1 MRSFT
6 DLGNKLIHQARI
18 AHAFRHT
25 TVVEETATI
34 LCSLPIKEYQHA
46 GQYYLAWC
54 ALQGSN
60 KDLDNSRAAL
70 EKVAA
75 RATTNYK
82 ARAILS
88 LGAVSALKGDSESQ
102 LYYYV
107 ESIKAARNR
116 DVSTIVEAQ
125 QGIAILKAR
134 EGYHRSA
141 LQDLEQLLPLAR
153 HSERLVYH
161 DFLNSYAVELTTAN
175 RVTEACNITKVI
187 LASPFA
193 SAYPE
198 WQETLDDVRSKHK
211 KRSIVAISR
220 PRIEGAFETELPVPN
235 DPINRARIR
244 AVIELMVANLD
255 RTITLAE
262 LAKTVNLSA
271 SHFSH
276 LFKAETG
283 FAPIEYLI
291 NLRMEKAGHLL
302 ATTFLSVKEIMANV
316 GYDNRANFLRRF
328 EKDYEVTPTE
338 YRRRAFARDR

>member
-1 MRSFT
+1 MRGFT

-60 KDLDNSRAAL
+60 KDLDTSEATL

-153 HSERLVYH
+153 HSEHLVYH

-338 YRRRAFARDR
+338 YRRRAFARER

>member
-1 MRSFT
+1 MRSFR

-34 LCSLPIKEYQHA
+34 LCSLPMKEYQQA

-60 KDLDNSRAAL
+60 KDLDSSRAAL

-102 LYYYV
+102 LHYYV
-107 ESIKAARNR
+107 ESIKAARDR

-153 HSERLVYH
+153 YSEHLVYH

-175 RVTEACNITKVI
+175 RVGEACNITKII

-198 WQETLDDVRSKHK
+198 WQETLADVRSKHK

-220 PRIEGAFETELPVPN
+220 RETERESEGASPAPN
-235 DPINRARIR
+235 NAINSARVR
-244 AVIELMVANLD
+244 AVIEFMRANLH
-255 RTITLAE
+255 RKITLAE
-262 LAKTVNLSA
+262 LANRVNLSA

-276 LFKAETG
+276 VFKAETG
-283 FAPIEYLI
+283 FAPIEHLI
-291 NLRMEKAGHLL
+291 NLRMEKAGDLL

-328 EKDYEVTPTE
+328 EKDYDVTPTE
-338 YRRRAFARDR
+338 YRRRAFARER